1 MTAGSASAQMPTGA
15 DVVAG
20 QAAIS
25 QAAGVMNVDAATNH
39 AIVNWDS
46 FSVGAGNTANFNLPD
61 ASSSILNRVTT
72 PSMPSTIAGTI
83 NSNGNVFLVNPS
95 GIVVSGSG
103 MVNTNGFTA
112 STFDVTNQDF
122 MNGGALAFTRGEGA
136 GSIVNNG
143 TIVTGSGGAH
153 LIASDIAN
161 NGTIQSIGGNITLS
175 SGGRV
180 TLDNGVTYAQPS
192 MATLESGISP
202 TAGLIQ
208 NTGTIRATGAAT
220 SGGEVYL
227 VNPNGKILHDGT
239 IAASQTS
246 HVVTDDSNDRLE
258 ANPTVGGHVQLEAD
272 EITLAADS
280 TINASGTSG
289 GGKVLVGGDWQGS
302 GTMTQATTVTM
313 DANATIDASATETGD
328 GGTIVLWSDIFNTD
342 SITSVAGT
350 LLARAGDLLGNG
362 GQIETS
368 GHDLNI
374 ESTALVDAGFGG
386 HWLLDP
392 YNIVISALGGDV
404 TGTSIEASL
413 NAGTSVT
420 LDTSTQ
426 TVGAEA
432 GDIFVQD
439 EIDSTG
445 TGSLTLK
452 ADRDIFVGEHMVR
465 LTGDG
470 ANLSLLSKRNI
481 HDETDAGNIHLETG
495 TGSLLL
501 ASDTDGSGGGTFDLR
516 TSGTIDLLTGG
527 GDITLGGGNELGT
540 GYAQGYDAST
550 SEALILDAGVG
561 TALHSNGGDISLRGR
576 SATATAANG
585 HGAEGIALRG
595 GTTIDSG
602 TGGIYIEGIGQQSG
616 TSDSNGQGLYFYGGG
631 ETTITSAKAASDAI
645 VIVGD
650 ASASDSTK
658 SFGID
663 FASNMSIHATG
674 DGGGILIDA
683 HAGAENTDMMFRSG
697 THDILANSGPITVQ
711 GNKPSGY
718 LELESNTDLTIGSR
732 SGTSVP
738 TSTSDLKIEFD
749 QYWFN
754 DNRPNIA
761 TSGDVIWQ
769 SSGDSFGQNVST
781 EWFTWNADV
790 DQTMSELTIGKS
802 TNNSTVDFAIGDQH
816 SASGALTVAGGVTA
830 YGSKVTVTNDL
841 TSTGTGD
848 IFLQASGTAN
858 PSIDVAGDIS
868 KTGGDRSAITLKGAG
883 RVHVSGLITAT
894 NTGGSDVVL
903 WSDYDGGNQG
913 GVSIMN
919 NISTGGGHL
928 WAGGSDT
935 IAGSETWNG
944 LTVGNGPSVGG
955 DGSNHNALDLYGNL
969 TSSGGDVLLWAGSGY
984 NTGITGIGMSGDR
997 TIDSGAGNVT
1007 LFADDVVGSVL
1018 TLNSTGLFTFKPNST
1033 AFGGVGGELSFDGTI
1048 ASDTFT
1054 GANDVDWLK
1063 FNNYSS
1069 LGGLTLGKDGST
1081 SSIRVLDPVDVNGV
1095 IELYGNNITIDSGA
1109 NLDSSGGDASANVV
1123 MDGSGD
1129 VVVQSAINSGGGVTI
1144 QGDTVTLDSSIAYTG
1159 DVSIISEN
1167 SDLNFNGALTKTGTS
1182 DTDTLLKSSRHIV
1195 LNSGASVTTADGTQD
1210 VKLWADSDDSGDGIN
1225 IVSSQTINTN
1235 GGDLTVGNGNT
1246 ATINDTEVK
1255 VGGDLYVNGSVAQS
1269 LETGGGDIIINGET
1283 IVANSNGLTV
1293 DAGSGAITFGG
1304 VVNSGN
1310 TYQGVNSTQ
1319 TWTNAVTA
1327 AASGTGDQTGDTY
1340 LATITSRLENAI
1352 AGISVDYLPSWL
1364 GGRRVTGIGTDD
1376 AWRWVTG
1383 PEGLQDDGQGL
1394 IYALQDSAGG
1404 VTSQND
1410 LFNNWNPG
1418 EPNNW
1423 TGSEIGSLDTESE
1436 SAHQFTGSAGN
1447 WNDLPTTS
1455 TTLDWYVKE
1464 TNAVASPLTV
1474 TTTGSVNFGGGIGG
1488 SKALASLDVT
1498 GSSISVN
1505 GNAVATTGAQNF
1517 SSDLTVTS
1525 ASTLQVDATALT
1537 VQGAIDFS
1545 AATGNVD
1552 ITTPIDVL
1560 GDISIVS
1567 GNDLNLH
1574 GAVTRTGNADTSTL
1588 LKADR
1593 HVVMQEDADLT
1604 TTNGSQSIQFWADAD
1619 NSGDGI
1625 NTMFS
1630 DVIAT
1635 SGGHVKFGNGET
1647 ATVGG
1652 ESVKVG
1658 GDVYLSS
1665 NNAQSIAT
1673 DGGDI
1678 TIDGET
1684 ILANLNGVT
1693 LDSAGGDIALNGLL
1707 NSGNAYTYVDGPDG
1721 QANAWEWART
1731 DAKDGTEGG
1740 DSLGD
1745 SYLVTIT
1752 SRLENAIAGISAGYQ
1767 GAWIGAYRADPA
1779 GSYAWTWADGPE
1791 QGQNFFTQS
1800 GSGGGSAQSGW
1811 YSNFGGGEPN
1821 GGLASN
1827 GERYGQFYGTE
1838 GLWNDLP
1845 ASKSF
1850 DATQGSQYS
1859 VLGYVRETNL
1869 DPTSLTINA
1878 GLGSVT
1884 FAGAAGTSKA
1894 LSALNVTAGGGIH
1907 INGGAINTTGIQTY
1921 NSPVVLGA
1929 HTHFSTIQNDILFH
1943 STVDSDDVATPWNLT
1958 ATITPSNVYHWVDW
1972 TTWDA
1977 ATKTATGTITVGSEV
1992 ITVTYHNP
2000 QGIYGIQTSGGTAY
2014 WTGRS
2019 GGSFSGESPYVSDNV
2034 ANGPSTTDLIQLQ
2047 YAGSQ
2052 TLTFSE
2058 SVENL
2063 AFSIMS
2069 MNGNGYG
2076 FDQDFTIESYSGL
2089 NGAGPGYFGAGTMTK
2104 AIVGDTFQLND
2115 GGVNSASEGGN
2126 SEPHGT
2132 IRFAN
2137 AFSELTWNSLSDE
2150 TWNGFSVGVSG
2161 TSSTAGSVQFNGA
2174 VGSNA
2179 ALGNISINAA
2189 VQTTANIAAA
2199 SSFDVTGLANLGGDI
2214 TTTGDQTFGSA
2225 ITLAA
2230 DLALT
2235 TTDAGDIQAT
2245 STIDGA
2251 HDLTIE
2257 TDTTGDTTI
2266 AGNVGGN
2273 NTLANLTIDTHSLD
2287 ANAISLA
2294 TDAALDVTTRGA
2306 SEIAGVI
2313 SGTDTTLAKDGDGT
2327 LVLAAT
2333 NTYTGSTTI
2342 TGGKLSISGDANL
2355 GPAPSSPT
2363 ESHLTL
2369 DGGTLLVTGNTT
2381 LNSNRGIELG
2391 DDDGAIEVATGTTTQ
2406 YTGII
2411 AGSGG
2416 LTKSGAGK
2424 LSLSGESTYTGAT
2437 TIDGGIV
2444 ETSNA
2449 SALGDDSAVTLANVA
2464 DTSLNLLSNLTIG
2477 SLAGGGSTG
2486 GNVSLGT
2493 STLTTGDDGTS
2504 TNFAGNISGT
2514 GGLIKAGD
2522 GTFTASGLATYSGS
2536 TAVTGGIV
2544 FQNNTAPLTSGFTG
2558 TGTVT
2563 IEPTGTSFSSALT
2576 SNYSFANT
2584 LGGLTLGKSGNASD
2598 ISVNTATIIDGD
2610 VAIHGGNVAINNT
2623 LQTTAGN
2630 TLKLGVLG
2638 NATQTTA
2645 ITTDN
2650 LALQGTGNFTL
2661 DNVANSIG
2669 TLAGGQSGTLLSNV
2683 TLYNS
2688 DALTI
2693 GTVGSQNGIAASGLL
2708 NLATQSGDLTI
2719 AQNVS
2724 TTNATASAIMLNAG
2738 RTTAAGTATGG
2749 NLILSNSP
2757 SITVGTGGRATLFT
2771 GSIANSLG
2779 LTDLLTSGSGRF
2791 RYNSDESATNY
2802 SLALDTGL
2810 YGIYR
2815 EQPSITVTAADAS
2828 STYGT
2833 APTLTSTINSQNGDT
2848 VAQAFSVAPT
2858 ITVGGDLSTSG
2869 NHIAGGHTLTA
2880 SGGTSQLG
2888 YAIDGYSGGT
2898 LTVNQKTIS
2907 VPIVVDNKVYDGTT
2921 TAQMNATASGVV
2933 AGDLVTIGGTAAFT
2947 DKNAGTNKTV
2957 NITGL
2962 NLTGT
2967 DAANYALASTSDT
2980 SSADITPLA
2989 INVSGLTGDDK
3000 VYDGTTLATLSGT
3013 ATVAAIG
3020 VDDVEVNGSAIASF
3034 DNKNVGT
3041 SKSIIVNG
3049 LTLNGDDANNYSIN
3063 QPTGLTADITPA
3075 PLTVTANNDAKFVT
3089 QDDPAGFAGASYTG
3103 FVAGESTTD
3112 LTGSLSIMRSKIG
3125 TDEFAG
3131 SYFNSLVASGLSST
3145 NYDISFVPGDFT
3157 IVPADQLLVRFGNSS
3172 SNYGDILGLQLL
3184 SAKYMDDSNTVHTL
3198 TPTSAANGHYE
3209 FNDGVGGTAAFD
3221 VVLGGS
3227 STSTSNH
3234 TNVGAFT
3241 LGMENIVETSGNF
3254 SNSLHIVGNHTVNRA
3269 AIDVSASGVTKS
3281 YDGNDL
3287 MVNLSLDQTGNIAG
3301 DSYTLHG
3308 QGNYASPNAGTGLSY
3323 TVGNLELSG
3332 TDANNY
3338 YLSGGSTYSAAD
3350 GVITPKNVTITAP
3363 TATKVYDGNTNL
3375 VATTPQLQAFTTAL
3389 GITGD
3394 SVASITL
3401 TYDDKNV
3408 GTDKT
3413 LTASNI
3419 AINDGNGGG
3428 NYNITFADDTSS
3440 SITRLGTV
3448 TWIGGTTGDWNDPA
3462 NWVGGA
3468 VPDLANVANVIIPQ
3482 GVTPTFDNNV
3492 NGPVEIDSLLGGN
3505 LQIDSGTL
3513 NVDGS
3518 LDVDTYT
3525 QNGGKVTAGTF
3536 TADDF
3541 AQNDGSIEVD
3551 GTFTV
3556 NNSFT
3561 QSTTGTIEA
3570 TGDVDI
3576 TQTSGDLTVN
3586 NLSGGN
3592 VKLDSETGGVNVND
3606 LTATGSLDIDAAGD
3620 ITQSSTGTI
3629 TVGETT
3635 TLNAGGNID
3644 LAGIN
3649 NDFVGPIHA
3658 TGNDINL
3665 VDGHG
3670 GLTLGNIDASRGF
3683 TATSTDG
3690 DLTQHPGT
3698 TVKVEGDTT
3707 VAANGNVILDNEGN
3721 LFTGIVN
3728 VLANNGIIRQSTGDL
3743 LLGNVQTTGDFTAT
3757 ANNGSVGQTPTSTI
3771 EVAGNSSFTAKT
3783 EISLP
3788 NTGNRLGQQTTVNAP
3803 LYELNS
3809 LDPLN
3814 LIRTGAALADSALSE
3829 SVSETTNDTFTR
3841 PASASQSDSQSQ
3853 ADAGQSPNGWFERF
3867 KSFVTS
3873 LTTRDAANPVLNEP
3887 PQIQAEQTGP
3897 ETYLRSQGPA

>member
-1 MTAGSASAQMPTGA
+1 MTSLGHPTKRSASAISSVSRGGKRKRAALFAAICTAGMSAGTVKAQMPTGA

-25 QAAGVMNVDAATNH
+25 QAAGVMNVDAATNR

-161 NGTIQSIGGNITLS
+161 NGTIQSNGGNITLS
-175 SGGRV
+175 SGGSV
-180 TLDNGVTYAQPS
+180 TLDNGVTYVQPS

-258 ANPTVGGHVQLEAD
+258 AYPTVGGHVQLEAD

-280 TINASGTSG
+280 TINASGTHG
-289 GGKVLVGGDWQGS
+289 GGEVLVGGDWQGS

-313 DANATIDASATETGD
+313 DAGATIDASATETGD

-350 LLARAGDLLGNG
+350 LLARAGDLFGNG
-362 GQIETS
+362 GRIETS
-368 GHDLNI
+368 GSSVQTDGI
-374 ESTALVDAGFGG
+374 QVDAGAANGNGG
-386 HWLLDP
+386 LWLIDP
-392 YNIVISALGGDV
+392 YNYVIDAVAASNI
-404 TGTSIEASL
+404 TGTLET
-413 NAGTSVT
+413 GTSVT
-420 LDTSTQ
+420 ITTTADN
-426 TVGAEA
+426 A
-432 GDIFVQD
+432 
-439 EIDSTG
+439 
-445 TGSLTLK
+445 SL
-452 ADRDIFVGEHMVR
+452 G
-465 LTGDG
+465 
-470 ANLSLLSKRNI
+470 
-481 HDETDAGNIHLETG
+481 
-495 TGSLLL
+495 
-501 ASDTDGSGGGTFDLR
+501 
-516 TSGTIDLLTGG
+516 
-527 GDITLGGGNELGT
+527 
-540 GYAQGYDAST
+540 
-550 SEALILDAGVG
+550 
-561 TALHSNGGDISLRGR
+561 
-576 SATATAANG
+576 
-585 HGAEGIALRG
+585 
-595 GTTIDSG
+595 
-602 TGGIYIEGIGQQSG
+602 
-616 TSDSNGQGLYFYGGG
+616 
-631 ETTITSAKAASDAI
+631 
-645 VIVGD
+645 
-650 ASASDSTK
+650 
-658 SFGID
+658 
-663 FASNMSIHATG
+663 
-674 DGGGILIDA
+674 
-683 HAGAENTDMMFRSG
+683 
-697 THDILANSGPITVQ
+697 
-711 GNKPSGY
+711 
-718 LELESNTDLTIGSR
+718 
-732 SGTSVP
+732 
-738 TSTSDLKIEFD
+738 
-749 QYWFN
+749 
-754 DNRPNIA
+754 
-761 TSGDVIWQ
+761 
-769 SSGDSFGQNVST
+769 SSGD
-781 EWFTWNADV
+781 
-790 DQTMSELTIGKS
+790 
-802 TNNSTVDFAIGDQH
+802 NSGH
-816 SASGALTVAGGVTA
+816 
-830 YGSKVTVTNDL
+830 
-841 TSTGTGD
+841 GD
-848 IFLQASGTAN
+848 INVT
-858 PSIDVAGDIS
+858 
-868 KTGGDRSAITLKGAG
+868 SAITTDAMLGD
-883 RVHVSGLITAT
+883 AT
-894 NTGGSDVVL
+894 LTLQAARHIQVAADIDATQN
-903 WSDYDGGNQG
+903 GNQNRLN
-913 GVSIMN
+913 VR
-919 NISTGGGHL
+919 
-928 WAGGSDT
+928 
-935 IAGSETWNG
+935 
-944 LTVGNGPSVGG
+944 
-955 DGSNHNALDLYGNL
+955 
-969 TSSGGDVLLWAGSGY
+969 LL
-984 NTGITGIGMSGDR
+984 
-997 TIDSGAGNVT
+997 
-1007 LFADDVVGSVL
+1007 
-1018 TLNSTGLFTFKPNST
+1018 
-1033 AFGGVGGELSFDGTI
+1033 
-1048 ASDTFT
+1048 
-1054 GANDVDWLK
+1054 
-1063 FNNYSS
+1063 
-1069 LGGLTLGKDGST
+1069 
-1081 SSIRVLDPVDVNGV
+1081 
-1095 IELYGNNITIDSGA
+1095 
-1109 NLDSSGGDASANVV
+1109 
-1123 MDGSGD
+1123 
-1129 VVVQSAINSGGGVTI
+1129 
-1144 QGDTVTLDSSIAYTG
+1144 
-1159 DVSIISEN
+1159 
-1167 SDLNFNGALTKTGTS
+1167 
-1182 DTDTLLKSSRHIV
+1182 
-1195 LNSGASVTTADGTQD
+1195 
-1210 VKLWADSDDSGDGIN
+1210 ADSDHSGDGIN
-1225 IVSSQTINTN
+1225 IVSAQSIKTN
-1235 GGDLTVGNGNT
+1235 GGSLSFGDGTTANING
-1246 ATINDTEVK
+1246 TEVK

-1269 LETGGGDIIINGET
+1269 FETAGGAITINGET

-1293 DAGSGAITFGG
+1293 DAGSGAITFVG

-1604 TTNGSQSIQFWADAD
+1604 TTDGSQSIQFWADAD

-1673 DGGDI
+1673 DGGDL

-1684 ILANLNGVT
+1684 ILANVNGVT

-1721 QANAWEWART
+1721 QSNAWEWART

-1943 STVDSDDVATPWNLT
+1943 STVDSDSAANQWDLT

-1972 TTWDA
+1972 TSWDSVSR
-1977 ATKTATGTITVGSEV
+1977 TATGTITVGSDV

-2000 QGIYGIQTSGGTAY
+2000 QGIFGIQTSGGTNY

-2019 GGSFSGESPYVSDNV
+2019 GAAFVGESPYVSDNV

-2047 YAGSQ
+2047 YAGTQ
-2052 TLTFSE
+2052 TLSFSE

-2089 NGAGPGYFGAGTMTK
+2089 NGAGPGYYGGGTMTK

-2115 GGVNSASEGGN
+2115 GGMNSASDGH

-2132 IRFAN
+2132 IRFNN
-2137 AFSELTWNSLSDE
+2137 AFSELSWESLSDE

-2161 TSSTAGSVQFNGA
+2161 TSSTAGRVQFNGA

-2235 TTDAGDIQAT
+2235 TTDTGDIQAT

-2313 SGTDTTLAKDGDGT
+2313 SGTDATLAKDGEGT
-2327 LVLAAT
+2327 LVLSAT

-2493 STLTTGDDGTS
+2493 STLTTGGDGTS

-2584 LGGLTLGKSGNASD
+2584 LGGLALGKSGNASD

-2630 TLKLGVLG
+2630 TLTLGVLG

-2669 TLAGGQSGTLLSNV
+2669 TLAGGQSGTLLGNV

-2719 AQNVS
+2719 SQNVS

-2738 RTTAAGTATGG
+2738 RTTAAGTATDG

-2771 GSIANSLG
+2771 GSIADSLG

-2810 YGIYR
+2810 FGIYR
-2815 EQPSITVTAADAS
+2815 EQSSITVTAADTS

-2869 NHIAGGHTLTA
+2869 NHIAGDHTLTA

-2933 AGDLVTIGGTAAFT
+2933 TGDLVTIGGTAAFT

-2957 NITGL
+2957 HITGL

-2980 SSADITPLA
+2980 TSADITPLA

-3020 VDDVEVNGSAIASF
+3020 VDVVEVNGSAIASF
-3034 DNKNVGT
+3034 NNKNVGT
-3041 SKSIIVNG
+3041 SKSIVVSG
-3049 LTLNGDDANNYSIN
+3049 LTLTGDDANNYSIN

-3075 PLTVTANNDAKFVT
+3075 PLTITANNDAKFVT
-3089 QDDPAGFAGASYTG
+3089 KTDATGYAGASYSG
-3103 FVAGESTTD
+3103 FVAGEGTSD
-3112 LTGSLSIMRSKIG
+3112 LTGSLSITRSAMGADESAG
-3125 TDEFAG
+3125 TYTDA
-3131 SYFNSLVASGLSST
+3131 LAASGWSST
-3145 NYDISFVPGDFT
+3145 NYDITFVTGDYT
-3157 IVPADQLLVRFGNSS
+3157 IVPAEELLVRFDNSS
-3172 SNYGDILGLQLL
+3172 STYGDLLGLQLL
-3184 SAKYMDDSNTVHTL
+3184 SAQYMDSGNTVHTL
-3198 TPTSAANGHYE
+3198 AAPSVV
-3209 FNDGVGGTAAFD
+3209 DGRYVFDDGSGGSAAFD

-3227 STSTSNH
+3227 SLSTSNH
-3234 TNVGAFT
+3234 TNVGAFS
-3241 LGMENIVETSGNF
+3241 LGMENIDITSGNF
-3254 SNSLHIVGNHTVNRA
+3254 SNSVNIVGNHAVTRA
-3269 AIDVSASGVTKS
+3269 AINVGASGVSKT
-3281 YDGNDL
+3281 YDGNQS
-3287 MVNLSLDQTGNIAG
+3287 MTNLSLDQTGAISG
-3301 DSYTLHG
+3301 DSFTLNG
-3308 QGNYASPNAGTGLSY
+3308 QGSYADRHAGTELNY

-3332 TDANNY
+3332 TDADNY
-3338 YLSGGSTYSAAD
+3338 YLSGGSTFTAND
-3350 GVITPKNVTITAP
+3350 GIITPKNVTITAP
-3363 TATKVYDGNTNL
+3363 TVTKVYDGNTNIE
-3375 VATTPQLQAFTTAL
+3375 ATATQLHAFTDAL
-3389 GITGD
+3389 GIATD

-3408 GTDKT
+3408 GTNKT
-3413 LTASNI
+3413 LAGSNI
-3419 AINDGNGGG
+3419 SISDSNGGG
-3428 NYNITFADDTSS
+3428 NYNITFADDTAS

-3448 TWIGGTTGDWNDPA
+3448 TWIGGTTGDWNDPS
-3462 NWVGGA
+3462 NWAGGA
-3468 VPDLANVANVIIPQ
+3468 VPDLANVANVVIPQ
-3482 GVTPTFDNNV
+3482 GVTPTFDNTV

-3505 LQIDSGTL
+3505 LQVDSGTL

-3525 QNGGKVTAGTF
+3525 QNGGTVTAGTF

-3561 QSTTGTIEA
+3561 QSTTGTIEV

-3576 TQTSGDLTVN
+3576 TQTSGDLNVN
-3586 NLSGGN
+3586 NLSGHN
-3592 VKLDSETGGVNVND
+3592 VKLDSQTGNVGVENI
-3606 LTATGSLDIDAAGD
+3606 TATGNLDIDAAGNVG
-3620 ITQSSTGTI
+3620 QSTVGTI
-3629 TVGETT
+3629 TVGQTT
-3635 TLNAGGNID
+3635 TINAGGDID
-3644 LAGIN
+3644 LYGIQ
-3649 NDFVGPIHA
+3649 NDFVGPVHA
-3658 TGNDINL
+3658 TGDDIAL
-3665 VDGHG
+3665 FDGHG
-3670 GLTLGNIDASRGF
+3670 GLTLGNIDASGEF
-3683 TATSTDG
+3683 LAASIDG

-3698 TVKVEGDTT
+3698 TVKVGGDTLLG
-3707 VAANGNVILDNEGN
+3707 ANGDVILDNEGN
-3721 LFTGIVN
+3721 VFTGIVN
-3728 VLANNGIIRQSTGDL
+3728 LDADNGIIRQSTGDL
-3743 LLGNVQTTGDFTAT
+3743 LLGNVETNVDFTGTAT
-3757 ANNGSVGQTPTSTI
+3757 NGSLGQTPSTTI
-3771 EVAGNSSFTAKT
+3771 DVGGNSSFTAKT
-3783 EISLP
+3783 EINLP

-3814 LIRTGAALADSALSE
+3814 LIRTGAALSNEALTR

-3841 PASASQSDSQSQ
+3841 PAAAAETESQSNSDTAQS
-3853 ADAGQSPNGWFERF
+3853 ATGWFEKF
-3867 KSFVTS
+3867 KTFVANLVS
-3873 LTTRDAANPVLNEP
+3873 NGSSDAGNDGAVQLNVD
-3887 PQIQAEQTGP
+3887 QRGD
-3897 ETYLRSQGPA
+3897 ETFIRQQGPS

>member
-1 MTAGSASAQMPTGA
+1 MAGHSHRANTSTLNRSSITPTAKRKRATLFAAICSIGMTAGSASAQMPTGA

-25 QAAGVMNVDAATNH
+25 QAAGVMNVDAATNR

-122 MNGGALAFTRGEGA
+122 MNGGALAFTRGEGS

-258 ANPTVGGHVQLEAD
+258 ANPKVGGHVQLEAN
-272 EITLAADS
+272 EVTLAADS
-280 TINASGTSG
+280 IIDASGTHG
-289 GGKVLVGGDWQGS
+289 GGEVLVGGDWQGS

-313 DANATIDASATETGD
+313 EAGATINASATEAGD

-350 LLARAGDLLGNG
+350 LLARAGDLFGNG
-362 GQIETS
+362 GRIETS
-368 GHDLNI
+368 GSSVQTDEI
-374 ESTALVDAGFGG
+374 QVDAGAANGNGG
-386 HWLLDP
+386 LWLIDP
-392 YNIVISALGGDV
+392 YDYLIDAVAASNIA
-404 TGTSIEASL
+404 GTLET
-413 NAGTSVT
+413 GTSVT
-420 LDTSTQ
+420 VTTTANNGSYGSSGTNTDI
-426 TVGAEA
+426 
-432 GDIFVQD
+432 GDIV
-439 EIDSTG
+439 
-445 TGSLTLK
+445 
-452 ADRDIFVGEHMVR
+452 V
-465 LTGDG
+465 
-470 ANLSLLSKRNI
+470 
-481 HDETDAGNIHLETG
+481 
-495 TGSLLL
+495 
-501 ASDTDGSGGGTFDLR
+501 
-516 TSGTIDLLTGG
+516 
-527 GDITLGGGNELGT
+527 
-540 GYAQGYDAST
+540 
-550 SEALILDAGVG
+550 
-561 TALHSNGGDISLRGR
+561 
-576 SATATAANG
+576 
-585 HGAEGIALRG
+585 
-595 GTTIDSG
+595 
-602 TGGIYIEGIGQQSG
+602 
-616 TSDSNGQGLYFYGGG
+616 
-631 ETTITSAKAASDAI
+631 
-645 VIVGD
+645 
-650 ASASDSTK
+650 
-658 SFGID
+658 
-663 FASNMSIHATG
+663 
-674 DGGGILIDA
+674 
-683 HAGAENTDMMFRSG
+683 
-697 THDILANSGPITVQ
+697 
-711 GNKPSGY
+711 
-718 LELESNTDLTIGSR
+718 
-732 SGTSVP
+732 
-738 TSTSDLKIEFD
+738 
-749 QYWFN
+749 
-754 DNRPNIA
+754 
-761 TSGDVIWQ
+761 
-769 SSGDSFGQNVST
+769 
-781 EWFTWNADV
+781 
-790 DQTMSELTIGKS
+790 
-802 TNNSTVDFAIGDQH
+802 
-816 SASGALTVAGGVTA
+816 
-830 YGSKVTVTNDL
+830 
-841 TSTGTGD
+841 
-848 IFLQASGTAN
+848 
-858 PSIDVAGDIS
+858 
-868 KTGGDRSAITLKGAG
+868 
-883 RVHVSGLITAT
+883 
-894 NTGGSDVVL
+894 GSDIV
-903 WSDYDGGNQG
+903 
-913 GVSIMN
+913 
-919 NISTGGGHL
+919 TG
-928 WAGGSDT
+928 A
-935 IAGSETWNG
+935 
-944 LTVGNGPSVGG
+944 
-955 DGSNHNALDLYGNL
+955 
-969 TSSGGDVLLWAGSGY
+969 
-984 NTGITGIGMSGDR
+984 MSGDATLTLQAHR
-997 TIDSGAGNVT
+997 HINVDANIDATQNGNTAQLNVT
-1007 LFADDVVGSVL
+1007 LL
-1018 TLNSTGLFTFKPNST
+1018 
-1033 AFGGVGGELSFDGTI
+1033 
-1048 ASDTFT
+1048 
-1054 GANDVDWLK
+1054 
-1063 FNNYSS
+1063 
-1069 LGGLTLGKDGST
+1069 
-1081 SSIRVLDPVDVNGV
+1081 
-1095 IELYGNNITIDSGA
+1095 
-1109 NLDSSGGDASANVV
+1109 
-1123 MDGSGD
+1123 
-1129 VVVQSAINSGGGVTI
+1129 
-1144 QGDTVTLDSSIAYTG
+1144 
-1159 DVSIISEN
+1159 
-1167 SDLNFNGALTKTGTS
+1167 
-1182 DTDTLLKSSRHIV
+1182 
-1195 LNSGASVTTADGTQD
+1195 
-1210 VKLWADSDDSGDGIN
+1210 ADSDHSGDGIN
-1225 IVSSQTINTN
+1225 LVNGDSIKTN
-1235 GGDLTVGNGNT
+1235 GGNLTFGDGST
-1246 ATINDTEVK
+1246 ATIGGSSVQ
-1255 VGGDLYVNGSVAQS
+1255 VGGDVYISGTAAQS
-1269 LETGGGDIIINGET
+1269 LETGGGTITVNGET
-1283 IVANSNGLTV
+1283 IVANTNGVTF
-1293 DAGSGAITFGG
+1293 DSGNGDIVFGG
-1304 VVNSGN
+1304 VLNSGN
-1310 TYQGVNSTQ
+1310 QYTGVTSTQ
-1319 TWTNAVTA
+1319 TWEGAVA
-1327 AASGTGDQTGDTY
+1327 HAKSGTGEELGDSY

-1352 AGISVDYLPSWL
+1352 AGIAVDYAPSWL
-1364 GGRRVTGIGTDD
+1364 GGRRVTGIGTDS

-1383 PEGLQDDGQGL
+1383 PEGLQDSGNGL
-1394 IYALQDSAGG
+1394 IFATGISGTTPVDGAF
-1404 VTSQND
+1404 T
-1410 LFNNWNPG
+1410 NWNPG
-1418 EPNNW
+1418 EPNNSGDDE
-1423 TGSEIGSLDTESE
+1423 T
-1436 SAHQFTGSAGN
+1436 AVQFVGAAGQ
-1447 WNDLPTTS
+1447 WNDLRHNS
-1455 TTLDWYVKE
+1455 TTL
-1464 TNAVASPLTV
+1464 
-1474 TTTGSVNFGGGIGG
+1474 
-1488 SKALASLDVT
+1488 
-1498 GSSISVN
+1498 
-1505 GNAVATTGAQNF
+1505 
-1517 SSDLTVTS
+1517 
-1525 ASTLQVDATALT
+1525 
-1537 VQGAIDFS
+1537 
-1545 AATGNVD
+1545 
-1552 ITTPIDVL
+1552 
-1560 GDISIVS
+1560 
-1567 GNDLNLH
+1567 
-1574 GAVTRTGNADTSTL
+1574 
-1588 LKADR
+1588 
-1593 HVVMQEDADLT
+1593 
-1604 TTNGSQSIQFWADAD
+1604 
-1619 NSGDGI
+1619 
-1625 NTMFS
+1625 
-1630 DVIAT
+1630 
-1635 SGGHVKFGNGET
+1635 
-1647 ATVGG
+1647 
-1652 ESVKVG
+1652 
-1658 GDVYLSS
+1658 
-1665 NNAQSIAT
+1665 
-1673 DGGDI
+1673 
-1678 TIDGET
+1678 
-1684 ILANLNGVT
+1684 
-1693 LDSAGGDIALNGLL
+1693 
-1707 NSGNAYTYVDGPDG
+1707 
-1721 QANAWEWART
+1721 
-1731 DAKDGTEGG
+1731 
-1740 DSLGD
+1740 
-1745 SYLVTIT
+1745 
-1752 SRLENAIAGISAGYQ
+1752 
-1767 GAWIGAYRADPA
+1767 
-1779 GSYAWTWADGPE
+1779 
-1791 QGQNFFTQS
+1791 TQ
-1800 GSGGGSAQSGW
+1800 
-1811 YSNFGGGEPN
+1811 
-1821 GGLASN
+1821 
-1827 GERYGQFYGTE
+1827 
-1838 GLWNDLP
+1838 
-1845 ASKSF
+1845 
-1850 DATQGSQYS
+1850 
-1859 VLGYVRETNL
+1859 YVRETNL
-1869 DPTSLTINA
+1869 APTAVTIDA
-1878 GLGSVT
+1878 GTGSVT

-1894 LSALNVTAGGGIH
+1894 LSALTVTAGGGIH

-1943 STVDSDDVATPWNLT
+1943 STVDSDSAANQWDLT

-1972 TTWDA
+1972 TTWDSVSR
-1977 ATKTATGTITVGSEV
+1977 TATGTITVGSDV

-2000 QGIYGIQTSGGTAY
+2000 QGIFGIQTSGGTNY
-2014 WTGRS
+2014 WTGRN
-2019 GGSFSGESPYVSDNV
+2019 GTAFVGESPYVSDNV

-2047 YAGSQ
+2047 YAGTQ
-2052 TLTFSE
+2052 TLSFSE

-2089 NGAGPGYFGAGTMTK
+2089 NGAGPGYYGGGTMTK

-2115 GGVNSASEGGN
+2115 GGMNSASDGH

-2132 IRFAN
+2132 IRFNN
-2137 AFSELTWNSLSDE
+2137 AFSELTWESLSDE

-2266 AGNVGGN
+2266 AGSVGGN

-2287 ANAISLA
+2287 ANAISL
-2294 TDAALDVTTRGA
+2294 TTNAALDVTTRGA

-2313 SGTDTTLAKDGDGT
+2313 SGTDATLAKDGDGT
-2327 LVLAAT
+2327 LVLSAT

-2391 DDDGAIEVATGTTTQ
+2391 DGDGAIEVATGTTTQ

-2563 IEPTGTSFSSALT
+2563 IEPTGTSFSGALT

-2610 VAIHGGNVAINNT
+2610 VAIHGGNVAINST

-2630 TLKLGVLG
+2630 TLTLGVLG

-2669 TLAGGQSGTLLSNV
+2669 TLAGGQSGTLLGNV

-2688 DALTI
+2688 DTLTI

-2724 TTNATASAIMLNAG
+2724 TTNATASAIALNAG
-2738 RTTAAGTATGG
+2738 RTTAAGTATDG

-2810 YGIYR
+2810 FGIYR
-2815 EQPSITVTAADAS
+2815 EQPSITVTAADTS

-2858 ITVGGDLSTSG
+2858 ITVGGDQSTSG
-2869 NHIAGGHTLTA
+2869 NYIAGDHTLTA

-2888 YAIDGYSGGT
+2888 YAVDGYSGGT
-2898 LTVNQKTIS
+2898 LTVNQKAIS

-3013 ATVAAIG
+3013 GTVAAIG

-3034 DNKNVGT
+3034 NNKNVGT
-3041 SKSIIVNG
+3041 SKSIVVSG
-3049 LTLNGDDANNYSIN
+3049 LTLTGDDANNYSIN

-3075 PLTVTANNDAKFVT
+3075 PLTITANNDAKFVT
-3089 QDDPAGFAGASYTG
+3089 KTDATGYAGASYSG
-3103 FVAGESTTD
+3103 FVAGEGTSD
-3112 LTGSLSIMRSKIG
+3112 LTGSLSITRSGMGSDESAG
-3125 TDEFAG
+3125 TYTNA
-3131 SYFNSLVASGLSST
+3131 LAASGWSST
-3145 NYDISFVPGDFT
+3145 NYDITFVTGDYR
-3157 IVPADQLLVRFGNSS
+3157 IVPAEELVVRFDNSS
-3172 SNYGDILGLQLL
+3172 STYGDLLGLQLL
-3184 SAKYMDDSNTVHTL
+3184 SAQYMDSGNTVHTL
-3198 TPTSAANGHYE
+3198 AAPSVV
-3209 FNDGVGGTAAFD
+3209 DGRYVFDDGSGGSAAFD

-3227 STSTSNH
+3227 SLSTSNH
-3234 TNVGAFT
+3234 TNVGAFS
-3241 LGMENIVETSGNF
+3241 LGMENIDITSGNF
-3254 SNSLHIVGNHTVNRA
+3254 SNSVNIVGNHAVTRT
-3269 AIDVSASGVTKS
+3269 AINVGASGVSKT
-3281 YDGNDL
+3281 YDGNQS
-3287 MVNLSLDQTGNIAG
+3287 MTNLSLDQTGAIAG
-3301 DSYTLHG
+3301 DSFTLNG
-3308 QGNYASPNAGTGLSY
+3308 QGSYADRHAGTGLNY

-3338 YLSGGSTYSAAD
+3338 YLSGGSTFTAND
-3350 GVITPKNVTITAP
+3350 GIITPKNVTITAP
-3363 TATKVYDGNTNL
+3363 TVTKVYDGNTNIE
-3375 VATTPQLQAFTTAL
+3375 ATATQLQAFTDAL
-3389 GITGD
+3389 GIATD

-3401 TYDDKNV
+3401 TYDDKNL
-3408 GTDKT
+3408 GTNKT
-3413 LTASNI
+3413 LAGSNI
-3419 AINDGNGGG
+3419 SISDGNGGG

-3448 TWIGGTTGDWNDPA
+3448 TWIGGSTGDWNDPS
-3462 NWVGGA
+3462 NWAGGA
-3468 VPDLANVANVIIPQ
+3468 VPDLGNVANVIIPE
-3482 GVTPTFDNNV
+3482 GVTPTFDNTV
-3492 NGPVEIDSLLGGN
+3492 NGPVEVDSLLGGN

-3518 LDVDTYT
+3518 LDVDTYA
-3525 QNGGKVTAGTF
+3525 QNGGTVTAGTF

-3586 NLSGGN
+3586 NLSGHN
-3592 VKLDSETGGVNVND
+3592 VKLDSQTGNVGVENI
-3606 LTATGSLDIDAAGD
+3606 TATGNLDIVAAGNVG
-3620 ITQSSTGTI
+3620 QSTVGTI
-3629 TVGETT
+3629 TVSQTT
-3635 TLNAGGNID
+3635 TINAGGDID
-3644 LAGIN
+3644 LYGIQ
-3649 NDFVGPIHA
+3649 NDFVGPVHA
-3658 TGNDINL
+3658 TGDDIAL
-3665 VDGHG
+3665 FDGHG
-3670 GLTLGNIDASRGF
+3670 GLTLGNIDASGEF
-3683 TATSTDG
+3683 LAASIDG

-3698 TVKVEGDTT
+3698 TVKVGGDTLLG
-3707 VAANGNVILDNEGN
+3707 ANGDVILDNEGN
-3721 LFTGIVN
+3721 VFTGIVN
-3728 VLANNGIIRQSTGDL
+3728 LDADNGIIRQSTGDL
-3743 LLGNVQTTGDFTAT
+3743 LLGNVETNVDFTAT
-3757 ANNGSVGQTPTSTI
+3757 ATNGSLGQTPSTTI
-3771 EVAGNSSFTAKT
+3771 EVGGNSSFTAKT
-3783 EISLP
+3783 EINLP

-3814 LIRTGAALADSALSE
+3814 LIRTGAALGEATLSRT
-3829 SVSETTNDTFTR
+3829 VSQTTNDTFTR
-3841 PASASQSDSQSQ
+3841 PASASESDPQGSSQSNT
-3853 ADAGQSPNGWFERF
+3853 AMNPNGWFEKF
-3867 KSFVTS
+3867 KMFVSSLVTS
-3873 LTTRDAANPVLNEP
+3873 GSANPANNQESQLK
-3887 PQIQAEQTGP
+3887 AEQTDND
-3897 ETYLRSQGPA
+3897 TFLRRQGPA